1 MQQILQVDP
10 KEEAEE
16 KVRLQLLIAQK
27 KLLIAKVAQQK
38 AFLEAS
44 PRVSAGTSASPAPSH
59 REAILTPTEQEAIEA
74 KKAQLKAQIALK
86 LKQLSEVKETGQAS
100 QGGSVSPI
108 QGNDLEAQKRKL
120 VELIAQKQAQLEKK
134 RSTDAKT
141 SEVEQSSP
149 PKPAVLSGVNALSPE
164 EIRAKKAEP
173 QSNLLQMTA
182 KTVSPLNGSE
192 LPTEP
197 QTVAA
202 PAFLKSESQNADV
215 VAANASAANLL
226 KKLDFVRSGMSSAGS
241 SSADLSQLLQ
251 GLGGNRSPS
260 LDMRFSG
267 AGASDTVPVGDPS
280 NLNNLK
286 IGSYSAAPMAAS
298 SNGRMPMPDV
308 GSSHLIPSPL
318 SVNNQR
324 ATAYQVTSPA
334 RLLIKMPEER
344 LLMAFRYTHWFA
356 FFILLWAILS
366 FFLGIFAPFGFPCWA
381 MSVPVIGIT
390 IVFIRYCLPIQPPL
404 DGITMPRSINYTILI
419 TVWAASFALA
429 AGIISARGVE
439 SIKPLLETPVCMSP
453 ELWKEMDEVT
463 SSVTICMGLFSMLVY
478 SFSLS
483 HTSPFQFS
491 LSIAPVLNR

>member
-59 REAILTPTEQEAIEA
+59 REAMLTPTEQEAIEA

-86 LKQLSEVKETGQAS
+86 LKQLSDVKEAGQAS
-100 QGGSVSPI
+100 QGESVSPI

-134 RSTDAKT
+134 RSTDAKP

-149 PKPAVLSGVNALSPE
+149 PKPAVLSGFNSLSPE
-164 EIRAKKAEP
+164 EIESKKAEP

-182 KTVSPLNGSE
+182 KTVSPLKS
-192 LPTEP
+192 EP
-197 QTVAA
+197 Q
-202 PAFLKSESQNADV
+202 NAEV

-260 LDMRFSG
+260 LDMKFSG

-308 GSSHLIPSPL
+308 GSNHLIPSPL
-318 SVNNQR
+318 SVHNQR

-334 RLLIKMPEER
+334 RLLTKMPEER

-453 ELWKEMDEVT
+453 ELWKEMDEV
-463 SSVTICMGLFSMLVY
+463 SSKCYDMHGPVFNAGLFVLSLPY
-478 SFSLS
+478 LLFSVVL
-483 HTSPFQFS
+483 
-491 LSIAPVLNR
+491 LSIAPVLRR